1 MIPALHGSVG
11 IVPTYAGNILPP
23 KCTLPPSSD
32 VAQPPFR
39 TSHRRIGWHP
49 RTALKAKANS
59 TESCQTLKNAASVDI
74 YGMFVMDSKYET
86 ISDLIWVNRT
96 VPTSDHKC
104 LAFQIRNVES
114 VWYNSQSLNV
124 S

>member
-11 IVPTYAGNILPP
+11 IVPTYADNILPW
-23 KCTLPPSSD
+23 KCNLPPSSDVSSD

-59 TESCQTLKNAASVDI
+59 TESCQLQTLKNAASVDI
-74 YGMFVMDSKYET
+74 YGTFVMDSKDET

-96 VPTSDHKC
+96 VPNFRS
-104 LAFQIRNVES
+104 
-114 VWYNSQSLNV
+114 
-124 S
+124 